1 LYHCVNQAGS
11 ATYAAAATVTRSV
24 SITGI
29 APASPT
35 IGTATAGNTQAS
47 INFTPP
53 SNTGGLPITSYTVS
67 CNSGTVTASGGG
79 SPIVVAGLTNG
90 VAYTCSVQASN
101 LAGSSPPSATV
112 VVTPVSI
119 VFNNTVYSRKYH
131 GAIATPFDLP
141 VNPATLIT
149 GAIDVEPR
157 TIGSGHRI
165 VFVFNSPVT
174 SVTSVVTRDAALAV
188 VGVASASF
196 VGNELIVTL
205 TGIPDNQR
213 VTVSATGVNGALN
226 VSASI
231 GFLVGDVNK
240 SLTVNASDISAVRAR
255 AGQTPLNTGNYRYDL
270 NADGV
275 INGADISAV
284 KARAGMKLP

>member
-1 LYHCVNQAGS
+1 MCSVSGTTFTRLAAGICTIAANQAGNG
-11 ATYAAAATVTRSV
+11 TYSAAAQVTQSV

-29 APASPT
+29 APAAPT
-35 IGTATAGNTQAS
+35 IGAATAGNTQATV
-47 INFTPP
+47 NFTAPG
-53 SNTGGLPITSYTVS
+53 NTGGLPISGYTVNCNGINASGGTSPITVSGLVNGTTYS
-67 CNSGTVTASGGG
+67 CTVQASNAAGTSVTSGTVT
-79 SPIVVAGLTNG
+79 
-90 VAYTCSVQASN
+90 
-101 LAGSSPPSATV
+101 
-112 VVTPVSI
+112 VTPVSI
-119 VFNNTVYSRKYH
+119 VFTNNVYSRKYH

-174 SVTSVVTRDAALAV
+174 SATSVVTRDAALAV

-240 SLTVNASDISAVRAR
+240 SLTVNASDISAAR
-255 AGQTPLNTGNYRYDL
+255 RGSGR
-270 NADGV
+270 
-275 INGADISAV
+275 
-284 KARAGMKLP
+284 RC